1 MLSVCVRVRVR
12 ACVYMYVCVCVCA
25 YMRVCIHMGV
35 CLCMGGCMC
44 VYNHFILISREMI
57 NCHQGNLEVALRTVV
72 HNELGQNRSPTNMHL
87 LAMLMYT
94 RPEAAPK
101 VILYSIM
108 AWITQCSKVITK
120 INSVPCHGHPR

>member
-1 MLSVCVRVRVR
+1 MLSVCARVC
-12 ACVYMYVCVCVCA
+12 AYVCVCVCA
-25 YMRVCIHMGV
+25 CIHMGV
-35 CLCMGGCMC
+35 CLCMGGWMC
-44 VYNHFILISREMI
+44 VCAWVGGCVYVYNHFILISREMI

-108 AWITQCSKVITK
+108 AWTTQCSKVITLCPVMATQ
-120 INSVPCHGHPR
+120 NSA

>member
-1 MLSVCVRVRVR
+1 MLSVCV
-12 ACVYMYVCVCVCA
+12 YVCACVCVC
-25 YMRVCIHMGV
+25 MSV
-35 CLCMGGCMC
+35 CLCMGECMC
-44 VYNHFILISREMI
+44 VYHFILMSREMI

-101 VILYSIM
+101 VR
-108 AWITQCSKVITK
+108 
-120 INSVPCHGHPR
+120 NSVQHHGMDHSVLKSSS